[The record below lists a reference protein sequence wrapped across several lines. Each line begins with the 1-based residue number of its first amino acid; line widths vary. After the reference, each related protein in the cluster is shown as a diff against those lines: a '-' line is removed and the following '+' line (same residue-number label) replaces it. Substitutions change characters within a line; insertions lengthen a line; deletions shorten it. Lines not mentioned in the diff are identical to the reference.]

1 MQIQPPRFFWKNLKI
16 QGKPPQPRYGHSA
29 ILYQNSMIVFAG
41 ENNDTFET
49 LNDIH
54 LLDLESWTWI
64 QPQVSGEIPTKRSFH
79 SAVLAEDKMLV
90 WGGYQQA
97 KDGGYIFSDVDVH
110 ILNLKTW
117 HWSRITPNGTPPSP
131 RSHHSA
137 ALFKNKLL
145 IDGGSYDIYT
155 ALADLHLLDIT
166 NMCWIN
172 IQVKNCYYSA
182 LAGLIIRGNTLVKF
196 LGDAAYGGFCP
207 NILTL
212 ELVDFDSQNLPQLEW
227 QKAEFKSIENY
238 SYQIPL
244 PDNDEE
250 DYKDYDDMDEKDG
263 IPYRTI
269 HGYGKFGNNLA
280 LFAGMA
286 PGNGVSHVTIGD
298 LVLLNM
304 PGIEEASCG
313 TYAGIIPEVEGKFPP
328 PRFGHSTI
336 KFNSQMIIY
345 GGLWI
350 DTEAGNH
357 SYDNQVY
364 ILETDEFIAKY

>member
-1 MQIQPPRFFWKNLKI
+1 MQIQHPHLIWKNPKI
-16 QGKPPQPRYGHSA
+16 QGKPPQSRYGHSA
-29 ILYQNSMIVFAG
+29 ILYQNYMIIFGG
-41 ENNDTFET
+41 EHNDTFET

-64 QPQVSGEIPTKRSFH
+64 QPQIFGEIPAKRSFH
-79 SAVLAEDKMLV
+79 TAVLAEDKMLV
-90 WGGYQQA
+90 WGGYQEA

-117 HWSRITPNGTPPSP
+117 QWSQITPNGTPPAP
-131 RSHHSA
+131 RSHHSVV
-137 ALFKNKLL
+137 LFKNKLL
-145 IDGGSYDIYT
+145 IDGGSYDIYA
-155 ALADLHLLDIT
+155 ALKDLHLLDIT

-172 IQVKNCYYSA
+172 IQVNNCYSSA

-196 LGDAAYGGFCP
+196 LGDAAYGGFCS
-207 NILTL
+207 NVLTL
-212 ELVDFDSQNLPQLEW
+212 ELVDFDSPNLPEFQW
-227 QKAEFKSIENY
+227 QQAKFQGIENY
-238 SYQIPL
+238 SYQIFL
-244 PDNDEE
+244 PKNNQDDYEYYDDEINDE
-250 DYKDYDDMDEKDG
+250 DDG

-269 HGYGKFGNNLA
+269 HGYGEFGDNLV

-304 PGIEEASCG
+304 PAIEEASCG
-313 TYAGIIPEVEGKFPP
+313 TYTGIIPEVKGKFPP

-336 KFNSQMIIY
+336 QFKHQMIIY

-350 DTEAGNH
+350 DTQAGNH

-364 ILETDEFIAKY
+364 ILEC